1 MPLHILMPV
10 SDCLIGVCCLAVAI
24 LALDKSRVQPNS
36 AKWILLI
43 GILGVAVG
51 TINFLLDTGLRQ
63 PRLGSPV
70 ALLAF
75 IHLTGASKG
84 LLMGLFL
91 SLVLFKQ
98 LRGENRTGN

>member
-1 MPLHILMPV
+1 MPV
-10 SDCLIGVCCLAVAI
+10 FDGVIGVCCLAVAV
-24 LALDKSRVQPNS
+24 LALDKSRVRPNS
-36 AKWILLI
+36 AKWILVI

-51 TINFLLDTGLRQ
+51 AINFLLDTGLLQ

-84 LLMGLFL
+84 FLMGLFL
-91 SLVLFKQ
+91 SLV
-98 LRGENRTGN
+98 